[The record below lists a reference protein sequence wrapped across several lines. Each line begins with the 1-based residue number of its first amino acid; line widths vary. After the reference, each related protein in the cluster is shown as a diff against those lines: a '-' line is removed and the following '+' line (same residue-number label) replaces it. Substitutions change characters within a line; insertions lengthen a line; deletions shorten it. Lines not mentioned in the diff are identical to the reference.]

1 MVRGN
6 SGDSSGWAKSM
17 GANSF
22 RPNLRHR
29 FAALDSPSEAQAEC
43 SLPEALQN
51 AGPSRT
57 SQSDCSSGWHEW
69 RSRCSCCGT
78 VLIPRYSHASE
89 PRRLVQLNVSDSSF
103 LAKLDHPS
111 VGNREESASSMII
124 RDLEDFAGLSGS
136 PWNPSQSSSYCSCLQ
151 LQGFKLCFHVP
162 LGLSPCRTVQKRSWR
177 TQWPS

>member
-17 GANSF
+17 GRTLSGPTFATDSQPWT
-22 RPNLRHR
+22 RLPKPKPNALFPKLCRTQALHEHHKVMQQWMARVEKQMQLLRDR
-29 FAALDSPSEAQAEC
+29 LDSQ
-43 SLPEALQN
+43 
-51 AGPSRT
+51 
-57 SQSDCSSGWHEW
+57 
-69 RSRCSCCGT
+69 
-78 VLIPRYSHASE
+78 IFHASE

-136 PWNPSQSSSYCSCLQ
+136 PWNPSQSSSYCSCL
-151 LQGFKLCFHVP
+151 
-162 LGLSPCRTVQKRSWR
+162 
-177 TQWPS
+177 